1 MAEGDV
7 FVDDSLPFDLTQ
19 PISENLKTMKAR
31 FIKDGMIEKE
41 ATELIDGIRKRLEA
55 KIIGGTHDQS

>member
-19 PISENLKTMKAR
+19 PVSENLKTMKAR
-31 FIKDGMIEKE
+31 FIKDGMNEKR
-41 ATELIDGIRKRLEA
+41 ATELIEDIRKRIEA
-55 KIIGGTHDQS
+55 KIIEGAP